1 MGWYWNVGLGNCT
14 EEWRLGLKLLNRSLR
29 PASIVTYRP
38 MLEAKAYELLSQVLA
53 NPDELEAHLNRFVPL
68 LIRTFEF
75 SNYLSQLSSLS
86 GSIVLTMAYGYQVK
100 DLNDKIV
107 KGAKRMVQ
115 IMGEVALPGA
125 LLVNILPFCEPSF
138 VGV

>member
-53 NPDELEAHLNRFVPL
+53 NPDELEAHLNRFVPFL
-68 LIRTFEF
+68 WRAFGFLT
-75 SNYLSQLSSLS
+75 
-86 GSIVLTMAYGYQVK
+86 IVPTVK
-100 DLNDKIV
+100 PIGVDS
-107 KGAKRMVQ
+107 
-115 IMGEVALPGA
+115 
-125 LLVNILPFCEPSF
+125 VNHSVWL
-138 VGV
+138 